1 MKEYGTN
8 VNGQL
13 LIEMY
18 SRSKYPVKNNI

>member
-18 SRSKYPVKNNI
+18 SRSKYPV